1 MSIKP
6 ARLVLGPPVIDYEPG
21 WAERAGAVGYPDAKR
36 ILTEALADYREKHN
50 PDPKE
55 NGR

>member
-36 ILTEALADYREKHN
+36 ILTEALADYREKHD
-50 PDPKE
+50 PDLKGDE
-55 NGR
+55 R